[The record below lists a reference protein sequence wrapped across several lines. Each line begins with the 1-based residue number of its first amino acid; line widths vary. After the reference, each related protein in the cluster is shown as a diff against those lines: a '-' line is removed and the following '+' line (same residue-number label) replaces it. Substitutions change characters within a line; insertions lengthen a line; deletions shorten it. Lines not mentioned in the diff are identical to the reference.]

1 MKFPKLITGTKAH
14 IQGAQ
19 RIPRRSHTHTQ
30 TKPYTGMSY
39 LKQIMLGKMSEET
52 LSYAQRKK
60 YKDYGRI
67 LVTNCARREWNK
79 IF

>member
-1 MKFPKLITGTKAH
+1 M
-14 IQGAQ
+14 
-19 RIPRRSHTHTQ
+19 SHTHTNTH
-30 TKPYTGMSY
+30 TKPYKGMSY
-39 LKQIMLGKMSEET
+39 LKQIMLGTMSEET

-67 LVTNCARREWNK
+67 LVINCARREWNK

>member
-1 MKFPKLITGTKAH
+1 MKFPKLIIGTKAH

-19 RIPRRSHTHTQ
+19 RIPRRSHTHTHTHTH
-30 TKPYTGMSY
+30 TKPYKGMSY

-60 YKDYGRI
+60 YKD
-67 LVTNCARREWNK
+67 
-79 IF
+79 